1 MGKMLYDNP
10 CSPQTGCAGAPSLGQ
25 GRTSR
30 GDSGA
35 LYLQPATAGMNPGPR
50 DGAVPSAPGKQR

>member
-1 MGKMLYDNP
+1 MYDIKD
-10 CSPQTGCAGAPSLGQ
+10 SLPKDRADVSGPRQ

-30 GDSGA
+30 GVSGA

-50 DGAVPSAPGKQR
+50 NSAVLSDPGK